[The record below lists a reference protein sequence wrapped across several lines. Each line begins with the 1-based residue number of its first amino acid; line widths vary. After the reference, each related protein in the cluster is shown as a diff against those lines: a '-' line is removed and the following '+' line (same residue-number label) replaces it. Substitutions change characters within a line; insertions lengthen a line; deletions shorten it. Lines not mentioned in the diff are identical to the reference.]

1 VKPRGTGSLYMPS
14 RSPNWWIKFYDRRGK
29 CVRESSGSPDRRVAE
44 KLLKKRMGEKEEGR
58 LVGPAGERLTLT
70 DLIELVKQD
79 AKDNGHRSKPPTAQL
94 LKYFG
99 PRARAMEIKPADMK
113 RYIRHRRKEGAAAQT
128 VKNELAVL
136 GRGFNLACEDEL
148 LLRRPKL
155 VTIKV
160 ANIRT
165 GFFEQAD
172 LMAVLPHLPEYLRP
186 FVEFAYITGWRR
198 GELCSLQWRQVD
210 FAAGTVRLEPG
221 KTKNGEGR
229 LFPFA
234 AHPRLAALLAGQRER
249 AQELGRQRQTV
260 LPWVFFRED
269 GRQVKGWY
277 YDAWHSACR
286 EAGLPGKLVHDFRR
300 SAVRNLVRSSI
311 SEHVAMK
318 LTGHRTRSVF
328 DRYDIVS
335 EGDLAEAV
343 AKLAA
348 RQSSRTA
355 EPRKV
360 VALSAAVSAPPGLGT
375 GILAGILPGTV
386 SASVSSATD
395 AWRPQRDSNPC
406 RRRER
411 AVS

>member
-1 VKPRGTGSLYMPS
+1 M
-14 RSPNWWIKFYDRRGK
+14 
-29 CVRESSGSPDRRVAE
+29 
-44 KLLKKRMGEKEEGR
+44 
-58 LVGPAGERLTLT
+58 
-70 DLIELVKQD
+70 
-79 AKDNGHRSKPPTAQL
+79 
-94 LKYFG
+94 
-99 PRARAMEIKPADMK
+99 
-113 RYIRHRRKEGAAAQT
+113 
-128 VKNELAVL
+128 
-136 GRGFNLACEDEL
+136 
-148 LLRRPKL
+148 
-155 VTIKV
+155 
-160 ANIRT
+160 
-165 GFFEQAD
+165 
-172 LMAVLPHLPEYLRP
+172 
-186 FVEFAYITGWRR
+186 
-198 GELCSLQWRQVD
+198 D
-210 FAAGTVRLEPG
+210 FASGTVRLEPG
-221 KTKNGEGR
+221 RTKNGEGR

-260 LPWVFFRED
+260 LPWVFFHED

-277 YDAWHSACR
+277 YDAWHGACR
-286 EAGLPGKLVHDFRR
+286 KAGLPGKLVHDFRR

-348 RQSSRTA
+348 RHGSRTS

-360 VALSAAVSAPPGLGT
+360 VALSAAVSDPVGSGAGILT
-375 GILAGILPGTV
+375 GILAGTVTV
-386 SASVSSATD
+386 SAGSATV